1 LRRLRAPD
9 GETLDHSLV
18 LWFPGPASYT
28 GEDAAELH
36 LHGGRSIIAG
46 AIDAL
51 AVAGLRQAEPG
62 EFTRRAFLHGKMD
75 LTAAEA
81 IADLIAAETA
91 AQRRQA
97 LHQADGGLA
106 RLYGGWAER
115 LARLLA
121 HQEAAIEFA
130 EDGLPTDLDAKAR
143 AGAGELRAEI
153 EAHLADARRGELLR
167 EGLVFAIIGAPNA
180 GKSSLLNALV
190 GREAAI
196 VSARAGTTRDI
207 VEARLDLAGVPVTL
221 SDTAGLRE
229 AADEI
234 EAEGIKRAER
244 RAHEAQLVITLFA
257 ADQPPDSETLRWI
270 GPEALVLVNKCDL
283 APAPAMIAGVPAIA
297 ISARQGTGLDAL
309 RDRLAEVALRLTG
322 AGQGNQLTRPR
333 HRAALTEASAL
344 LAEAEEA
351 SLAELTAEALRAA
364 LFALGRLTGRVGVEE
379 ILDIVFRDF
388 CIGK

>member
-1 LRRLRAPD
+1 LRAED
-9 GETLDHSLV
+9 GETLDQALV

-36 LHGGRSIIAG
+36 LHGGRSVIAG
-46 AIDAL
+46 VMEAL
-51 AVAGLRQAEPG
+51 AVTGLRLAEPG
-62 EFTRRAFLHGKMD
+62 EFTRRAFLHDKMD
-75 LTAAEA
+75 LTAAEG
-81 IADLIAAETA
+81 ISDLIAAETA

-106 RLYGGWAER
+106 RLYEGWAAR

-130 EDGLPTDLDAKAR
+130 EDGLPTDLDAKAKS
-143 AGAGELRAEI
+143 GAGELRAEI

-167 EGLVFAIIGAPNA
+167 EGLVFTIIGAPNA

-229 AADEI
+229 ASDEI
-234 EAEGIKRAER
+234 EAEGIKRAEA
-244 RAHEAQLVITLFA
+244 RAEQAQLVITVFA
-257 ADQPPDSETLRWI
+257 ADQKPDAESLRWV
-270 GPEALVLVNKCDL
+270 GPDALVLVNKCDL
-283 APAPAMIAGVPAIA
+283 APAPDLIGGVEPLVV
-297 ISARQGTGLDAL
+297 SARDGTGLTTL
-309 RDRLAEVALRLTG
+309 RDRLAEAALRLTG

-333 HRAALTEASAL
+333 HRAALTETVTP
-344 LAEAEEA
+344 LAEAEA
-351 SLAELTAEALRAA
+351 ADLPELTAEALRSA
-364 LFALGRLTGRVGVEE
+364 LLALGRLTGRLGVEE